1 MRTLKL
7 AGLALTLSL
16 ILGAAGNTMAQTP
29 AHQNQ
34 VWGLVRTAD
43 HSTMNIWDKKVVV
56 VVRSVENDKPGPVVG
71 TSKLKHGHYA
81 VNMGSAAAGKYV
93 VEVDPHGGDYQG
105 GGSRG
110 RAAAMGKYLGW
121 RQHACPGAA
130 ESEGNAATR

>member
-105 GGSRG
+105 GQTLIDYPGPG
-110 RAAAMGKYLGW
+110 GNVHQAFTLVLG
-121 RQHACPGAA
+121 QPAVPAK
-130 ESEGNAATR
+130 E

>member
-1 MRTLKL
+1 MMRTLKL

-43 HSTMNIWDKKVVV
+43 HSTMNIWDKKVVI

-105 GGSRG
+105 GQTLIDYPGPG
-110 RAAAMGKYLGW
+110 GNVHQAFTLILG
-121 RQHACPGAA
+121 QPAVPAK
-130 ESEGNAATR
+130 E

>member
-81 VNMGSAAAGKYV
+81 VNMGGAAAGKYV

-105 GGSRG
+105 GQTLIDYPGPG
-110 RAAAMGKYLGW
+110 GNVHQAFTLVLG
-121 RQHACPGAA
+121 QPAVPAK
-130 ESEGNAATR
+130 E

>member
-56 VVRSVENDKPGPVVG
+56 IVRSVENDKPGPVVG

-105 GGSRG
+105 GQTLIDYPGPG
-110 RAAAMGKYLGW
+110 GNVHQAFTLILGQPAVAAK
-121 RQHACPGAA
+121 
-130 ESEGNAATR
+130 E

>member
-43 HSTMNIWDKKVVV
+43 HSTMNIWDKKVVI

-105 GGSRG
+105 GQTLIDYPGPG
-110 RAAAMGKYLGW
+110 GNVHQAFTLILG
-121 RQHACPGAA
+121 QPAVPAK
-130 ESEGNAATR
+130 E

>member
-1 MRTLKL
+1 MMRTLKL

-105 GGSRG
+105 GQTLIDYPGPG
-110 RAAAMGKYLGW
+110 GNVHQAFTLVLG
-121 RQHACPGAA
+121 QPAVPAK
-130 ESEGNAATR
+130 E

>member
-1 MRTLKL
+1 
-7 AGLALTLSL
+7 LALTLSL

-105 GGSRG
+105 GQTLIDYPGPG
-110 RAAAMGKYLGW
+110 GNVHQAFTLVLG
-121 RQHACPGAA
+121 QPAVPAK
-130 ESEGNAATR
+130 E

>member
-43 HSTMNIWDKKVVV
+43 HSTMNIWDKKVVI

-105 GGSRG
+105 GQTLIDYPGPG
-110 RAAAMGKYLGW
+110 GNVHQAFTLVLG
-121 RQHACPGAA
+121 QPAVPAK
-130 ESEGNAATR
+130 E